1 MRTFTEIVETIA
13 KENNT
18 TPELVLQQMQEVI
31 DVAYEHHEAAA
42 QPFWDALY
50 FKGTRPTPE
59 EFVVQL
65 TWILQADKEFGH

>member
-31 DVAYEHHEAAA
+31 DVAYEHEAAA

-65 TWILQADKEFGH
+65 TWILQADKEFVH